1 MACAVGETPR
11 GFEACAQDLA
21 IAGNLASQD
30 GIIREA
36 DWGRGAGR
44 INTGIGL
51 TDAAV
56 GGTVGDLGIAA
67 FVACVKFIAQ
77 TDGLPFDFGGGA
89 RRVIRGTEFYHGH
102 AVDG

>member
-1 MACAVGETPR
+1 MACAIGETPC
-11 GFEACAQDLA
+11 GFKACAHDLA
-21 IAGNLASQD
+21 IAGDLASQD

-36 DWGRGAGR
+36 DWGRGAGW

-56 GGTVGDLGIAA
+56 GCTVGDLGVAA

-77 TDGLPFDFGGGA
+77 TDGLSFDFGGDA
-89 RRVIRGTEFYHGH
+89 RRVIRGTEFNHGH